1 MKDGS
6 RKPLLRESG
15 MRKSTTSMTAFTWL
29 PGSCARRGGSSQ
41 KVHCGEDNPVHHQKL
56 GCIVSSTVQM
66 ATNHESRELAITI
79 DKKQENRQCCPP
91 CTPGEQKIK
100 EFGDF
105 LSIVQETV
113 GTGNGPQSAGSP
125 TLGTA
130 GLK

>member
-15 MRKSTTSMTAFTWL
+15 VRKSTTSMTAFTWL

-79 DKKQENRQCCPP
+79 DKERENRQCCPH

-113 GTGNGPQSAGSP
+113 GTGNGLQSAGSP

>member
-15 MRKSTTSMTAFTWL
+15 VRKSTTSMTAFTRL
-29 PGSCARRGGSSQ
+29 PGSCVRRGGSSQ

-66 ATNHESRELAITI
+66 VTNESRELALTI
-79 DKKQENRQCCPP
+79 DKEQENRQCCPH

-100 EFGDF
+100 ESGDF
-105 LSIVQETV
+105 LSVMQETV
-113 GTGNGPQSAGSP
+113 GAGNCPQSAGSP